1 MRILLTNDDG
11 VFAPG
16 LGALA
21 AALAT
26 AGHDVFVVAP
36 LTDWS
41 GMGAALGPVH
51 VTGRIGYERVSIP
64 ELPAGSIVV
73 GVDGPPALAVL
84 GACLGG
90 FGDKPDLVVSGIN
103 SGANVGQAVLHSGTV
118 GAALTALSFD
128 VPALAVSLDLGSPPA
143 YGTAAEVAVGLA
155 PRLPGL
161 GRPVVLNVNV
171 PNVLPGRARGLR
183 MATLAKAGV
192 VQAHVRETEDEALQ
206 LTLPTT
212 GSVDPG
218 SDLALLAE
226 GWITLTALR
235 EPQAADLGRLTE
247 RSLLVHHP
255 IADPSSGGRM
265 AFIPSA

>member
-21 AALAT
+21 AAMHG
-26 AGHDVFVVAP
+26 AGHDVAVAAP
-36 LTDWS
+36 LNDWS

-51 VTGRIGYERVSIP
+51 VTGRVAFERVEIP
-64 ELPAGSIVV
+64 ELSSDANVV
-73 GVDGPPALAVL
+73 AVDGPPALAVL
-84 GACLGG
+84 SACLGG
-90 FGDKPDLVVSGIN
+90 FGPRPDIVVSGIN

-143 YGTAAEVAVGLA
+143 YATAAEVAAGLVDRVA
-155 PRLPGL
+155 ALDEPI
-161 GRPVVLNVNV
+161 VLNVNV
-171 PNVLPGRARGLR
+171 PNALPGCVRGVR

-192 VQAHVRETEDEALQ
+192 VQAHVRETANEVLQ
-206 LTLPTT
+206 LTLPRT
-212 GSVDPG
+212 GDVDPA
-218 SDLALLAE
+218 SDLALLAH
-226 GWITLTALR
+226 GWVTLTALR
-235 EPQAADLGRLTE
+235 APAAVDLGRLTE

-255 IADPSSGGRM
+255 IVHPSSGGRVV
-265 AFIPSA
+265 SLRSG